1 MVWTVNNQC
10 TFIELGCPL
19 QAESGNRHVIH
30 YTTPERQ
37 APPPAY
43 YYAHIKPCISV
54 PASVSV
60 CECVCEGWWMNV
72 HTQCLCVF
80 SSQLCCRRGARSWV
94 ASSCY
99 VTRRTGRTS
108 RRERSP
114 CSPAWT
120 AWSPGSLTGQW
131 GLWHVSCPL
140 MEETTLCRGVMM
152 YLRGITGIKWIKWQN
167 NSHLYLDSFG

>member
-60 CECVCEGWWMNV
+60 CVRGGGWMYIPSVCVCSPR
-72 HTQCLCVF
+72 
-80 SSQLCCRRGARSWV
+80 SSAVVVVRGAGSPPPATSPEEQAERAAGKGPHAAQHEQHEARAHSQVSGVSGTSPVHWWKKLRFVVGSWCI
-94 ASSCY
+94 S
-99 VTRRTGRTS
+99 
-108 RRERSP
+108 E
-114 CSPAWT
+114 
-120 AWSPGSLTGQW
+120 
-131 GLWHVSCPL
+131 VS
-140 MEETTLCRGVMM
+140 
-152 YLRGITGIKWIKWQN
+152 QA
-167 NSHLYLDSFG
+167 